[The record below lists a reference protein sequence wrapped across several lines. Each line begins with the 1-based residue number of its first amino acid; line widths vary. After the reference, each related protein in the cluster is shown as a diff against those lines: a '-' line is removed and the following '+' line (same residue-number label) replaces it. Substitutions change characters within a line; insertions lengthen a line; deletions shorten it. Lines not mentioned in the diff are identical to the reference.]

1 MFDRFIGP
9 FYVVSVHKRIYNSW
23 LSTNTLNSLGLCLFG
38 WQTETIF
45 EFKSLIAFCLQNE
58 FLINN
63 VWKKIRKSRFLIKTN
78 SRNRNNEYLLSPNF
92 GWRISLTNCSTLE
105 PHLNFER
112 FEAPIYIIILFC
124 FSVSLL
130 IKPILFYFYSYIGN
144 FAHAITALSAP
155 NKQANKNTN
164 NIQMQRKKSIQ

>member
-1 MFDRFIGP
+1 MIIDKYAQLTRPMFIWVANRNDFWI
-9 FYVVSVHKRIYNSW
+9 
-23 LSTNTLNSLGLCLFG
+23 
-38 WQTETIF
+38 QIF
-45 EFKSLIAFCLQNE
+45 NRKKSLQNE